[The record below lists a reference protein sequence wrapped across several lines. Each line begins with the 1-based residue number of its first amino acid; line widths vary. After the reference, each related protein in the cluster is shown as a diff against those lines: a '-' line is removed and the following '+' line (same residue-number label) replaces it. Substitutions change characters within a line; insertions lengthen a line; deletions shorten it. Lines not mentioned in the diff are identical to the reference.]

1 MNVNEDQ
8 LSLYVLYKFSTN
20 KNVFK
25 NLRRRFSKEQLKL
38 LNDLQRSRRKLQNLT
53 IQNAFLERCLENKV
67 VPSFIRARIE
77 RSKLKCSPSLERT
90 FVYDEIG
97 KTVSTISFVKSKYN
111 FQLATASQWL
121 SKLDKLR
128 FLRFLVHMDRSVKA
142 KKLIR
147 NDKTIAYLRT
157 KRFGS
162 FDPSSSH
169 VLNLSTYELSP
180 TELFALKHGL
190 RFSIPPRNISRE
202 MVFSEFETLSGQ
214 LHHHTPQ
221 SKEHLERLNAKLYDI
236 AHGFC
241 GTPIDL
247 GDFRM
252 RKECYNAFKSLRSN
266 RNIVITKPDK
276 GSGFVLLDHTQYVSK
291 MLEVLSDTCKFK
303 SLGPVSDFDF
313 TASIET
319 AFQRR
324 LSRLLKNKSI
334 PLTVYN
340 EIRPTGSQRPKL
352 YGLPKTHKPGCP
364 LRPILSMIGSPQH
377 KLAKYLISLLT
388 GVSDKFSRYT
398 VKDSFGFVDL
408 LKSIKI
414 GSDKLHMCSFDIK
427 SLFTNI
433 PLTEVIDICMEQLY
447 HSDITS
453 PNIPEEVCRELLNM
467 ATVNVEFSFNDHMYR
482 QVDGV
487 AMGSPLGPI
496 LANIFV
502 GYHEERLFK
511 SGIKPIL
518 YRRYVDDIFIL
529 TNDQKQA
536 DALFKSLS
544 KLHPSLAFTME
555 EEVEKSLPYLDVLV
569 ERSNNSFVTS
579 VYRKPTFDGQY
590 IPWDSFCP
598 MQRKIN
604 LISCFVHRALKI
616 CSASKLD
623 EEIKTISSIF
633 LHLGYPEFVIK
644 RTIRIT
650 LERNSKPRPFGP
662 AKCPVYLRLPFIG
675 PITARFEKQLK
686 SAVNNTFGSVR
697 LRVVYQTKKPLSG
710 IRKDYSPIQEMNNTI
725 YYFKCHC
732 DSEYIGRSS
741 QRFHRRREQ
750 HIPSNI
756 RDWIEGKRRKPSA
769 SYFTAI
775 GSHLLDNPECAKHYS
790 DQRFTILARGRN
802 QFHLKIL
809 ESLFIQTM
817 KPELCKQKQFV
828 YQTSLFKM
836 LL

>member
-1 MNVNEDQ
+1 M
-8 LSLYVLYKFSTN
+8 
-20 KNVFK
+20 
-25 NLRRRFSKEQLKL
+25 
-38 LNDLQRSRRKLQNLT
+38 
-53 IQNAFLERCLENKV
+53 
-67 VPSFIRARIE
+67 
-77 RSKLKCSPSLERT
+77 
-90 FVYDEIG
+90 
-97 KTVSTISFVKSKYN
+97 
-111 FQLATASQWL
+111 
-121 SKLDKLR
+121 
-128 FLRFLVHMDRSVKA
+128 
-142 KKLIR
+142 
-147 NDKTIAYLRT
+147 
-157 KRFGS
+157 
-162 FDPSSSH
+162 
-169 VLNLSTYELSP
+169 
-180 TELFALKHGL
+180 
-190 RFSIPPRNISRE
+190 
-202 MVFSEFETLSGQ
+202 
-214 LHHHTPQ
+214 
-221 SKEHLERLNAKLYDI
+221 
-236 AHGFC
+236 
-241 GTPIDL
+241 
-247 GDFRM
+247 
-252 RKECYNAFKSLRSN
+252 
-266 RNIVITKPDK
+266 
-276 GSGFVLLDHTQYVSK
+276 
-291 MLEVLSDTCKFK
+291 
-303 SLGPVSDFDF
+303 
-313 TASIET
+313 
-319 AFQRR
+319 
-324 LSRLLKNKSI
+324 
-334 PLTVYN
+334 
-340 EIRPTGSQRPKL
+340 
-352 YGLPKTHKPGCP
+352 
-364 LRPILSMIGSPQH
+364 
-377 KLAKYLISLLT
+377 
-388 GVSDKFSRYT
+388 
-398 VKDSFGFVDL
+398 
-408 LKSIKI
+408 
-414 GSDKLHMCSFDIK
+414 
-427 SLFTNI
+427 
-433 PLTEVIDICMEQLY
+433 
-447 HSDITS
+447 
-453 PNIPEEVCRELLNM
+453 
-467 ATVNVEFSFNDHMYR
+467 
-482 QVDGV
+482 
-487 AMGSPLGPI
+487 
-496 LANIFV
+496 
-502 GYHEERLFK
+502 
-511 SGIKPIL
+511 
-518 YRRYVDDIFIL
+518 DDIFIL

-623 EEIKTISSIF
+623 DEIKTISSIF